1 MLEGIIFLKC
11 LTPDKASSQ
20 ICSMSLQM
28 VFLQKHFE
36 ILRNVEVNYIKKCSN
51 WLFLFEWLRPDQPNG
66 LKTKYLKT
74 Q

>member
-28 VFLQKHFE
+28 FFLFFFILRQHFE
-36 ILRNVEVNYIKKCSN
+36 FYKTCLNWVLFREAEV
-51 WLFLFEWLRPDQPNG
+51 NG
-66 LKTKYLKT
+66 LKMY
-74 Q
+74 

>member
-36 ILRNVEVNYIKKCSN
+36 ILRNVEVNYIKNAQTGFC
-51 WLFLFEWLRPDQPNG
+51 LRG
-66 LKTKYLKT
+66 
-74 Q
+74 